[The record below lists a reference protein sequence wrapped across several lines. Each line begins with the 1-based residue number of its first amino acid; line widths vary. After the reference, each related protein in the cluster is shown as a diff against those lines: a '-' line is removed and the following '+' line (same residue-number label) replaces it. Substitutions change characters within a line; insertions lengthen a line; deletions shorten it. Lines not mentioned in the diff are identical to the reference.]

1 MVKCEQCYIEKG
13 RYISRA
19 INYDMNYDISLSA
32 FRDIKYYLTNL
43 TIRKVALYNCKYSII
58 LNMRGLFYIF

>member
-1 MVKCEQCYIEKG
+1 MVKCEQCYIEKE

-19 INYDMNYDISLSA
+19 INYDMNYDISFSA

-43 TIRKVALYNCKYSII
+43 TIRKVALYN
-58 LNMRGLFYIF
+58 

>member
-1 MVKCEQCYIEKG
+1 MVKCEQCYIEKE

-19 INYDMNYDISLSA
+19 INYDISLSA